1 MPLLESRIKTLDQ
14 MGATDTQRQLLEN
27 MLGKTANAL
36 TSNPQQFIIQLN
48 ALGKTLNLV
57 ARSVQ
62 SSASPL
68 TSINRIK
75 DFSAIP
81 EATKSINGKTYHKIQ
96 GQWVE
101 S

>member
-1 MPLLESRIKTLDQ
+1 MRTNF
-14 MGATDTQRQLLEN
+14 GDT
-27 MLGKTANAL
+27 TAKIFREHSDSL
-36 TSNPQQFIIQLN
+36 VN